1 MRNQTRIYEKEDG
14 RFLLDYGSG
23 RESLGL
29 LIISPAKRLLGFYLN
44 PEVHPQAYEGLPVAS
59 VNIGGFDLV
68 AYRGRLFTTKKG
80 REAFELREDGQHLLV
95 CEGWECD
102 RNYRPL
108 LNPFMERVLFHHIWE
123 SNGGGAGLLSA
134 VFAADESFT
143 LTEDEL

>member
-1 MRNQTRIYEKEDG
+1 M
-14 RFLLDYGSG
+14 
-23 RESLGL
+23 GL
-29 LIISPAKRLLGFYLN
+29 LIISPVKRPLGFYLN
-44 PEVHPQAYEGLPVAS
+44 PDIHSEFYKGLPVTV
-59 VNIGGFDLV
+59 VNVGGFDLV

-102 RNYRPL
+102 RDYRPL
-108 LNPFMERVLFHHIWE
+108 LNPFVGRTLFHHIWE